1 MMTKILVTG
10 GTGFIGSAVSQ
21 ELIGQGFEVRSYDV
35 EPSKLPNV
43 ESYIGSIMDEYN
55 LTMALEGCEYVV
67 HLAAMLGVK
76 RTEIQRLGC
85 MQINIQG
92 TKNVLDASVKCGIKK
107 VVFSS
112 SSEVY
117 GEPAKVPIS
126 ETDPKQPISIYAVTK
141 LAGEEYLRA
150 YFQQYG
156 LNYSVVRFFNVY
168 GPGQVAEFVM
178 PRFIKQVQ
186 LGLPPRVYGE
196 GRQTRAFC
204 HVNDAARG
212 IRLALLNEEANGQDF
227 NIGNPEAAVSMMDL
241 AHLIIEASG
250 KVLTPEVIPMENS
263 DRVASRD
270 IQNRAPDISKAKL
283 VLGYQPTVNLKQ
295 GINNILSEQFAE
307 SWFEPL
313 I

>member
-43 ESYIGSIMDEYN
+43 ESYVGSIMDEYN
-55 LTMALEGCEYVV
+55 LTMALEGCDYVV

-85 MQINIQG
+85 MQVNIQG

-117 GEPAKVPIS
+117 GEPARVPIS

-204 HVNDAARG
+204 HVSDAARG
-212 IRLALLNEEANGQDF
+212 VRLALLSDKANGQDF
-227 NIGNPEAAVSMMDL
+227 NIGNPEASVSMMDL
-241 AHLIIEASG
+241 AHLIIEAAG
-250 KVLTPEVIPMENS
+250 KVLKPEVIPMENS

-283 VLGYQPTVNLKQ
+283 VLGYEPTINLKQ
-295 GINNILSEQFAE
+295 GISNILSEQFAE
-307 SWFEPL
+307 SWFEP
-313 I
+313 IM